1 MFAHVR
7 ITGRVQGVCYR
18 AWTMDEARSL
28 GLSGWVRNCSDGAV
42 EAVFEGNDELV
53 QRMIQMC
60 HDGPP
65 LARVTGVAVTPRETS
80 CGADG
85 FEIIR

>member
-1 MFAHVR
+1 MFVHVR

-42 EAVFEGNDELV
+42 EAVFEGDDELV
-53 QRMIQMC
+53 KRMIQMC
-60 HDGPP
+60 NDGPP

-85 FEIIR
+85 FEIIH